1 MSNKFNKGGDFKK
14 TFNHDHK
21 KKRDFTK
28 KFEERDKFD
37 PVIYVR
43 NGNVEQAIRALK
55 KRFLKA
61 DSQKELA
68 KREFYEKPTAERKRK
83 KNAGIKKHQ
92 KEMRDKI
99 LRGEMIPAEKVGN
112 KHLKG
117 KRQINKYIA
126 QKRLTSIRDF
136 NRR

>member
-1 MSNKFNKGGDFKK
+1 LNKKFKGGDFKK

-21 KKRDFTK
+21 KKRDFKK

-37 PVIYVR
+37 PDIYVR
-43 NGNVEQAIRALK
+43 NANVDEALRALK
-55 KRFLKA
+55 KRLLKA
-61 DSQKELA
+61 DRQKELA

-92 KEMRDKI
+92 KELRDKI
-99 LRGEMIPAEKVGN
+99 LRGEMIPAEKVGQ

-117 KRQINKYIA
+117 KRQINKYKA
-126 QKRLTSIRDF
+126 QKRLTSLRDF
-136 NRR
+136 HRK